1 MVALLNF
8 VVVAVVMF
16 VVVKS
21 VERLRHRTAKA
32 DPAVDSQKQLTQ
44 AWSGSAQ
51 HWSSDVS
58 RAVSF

>member
-21 VERLRHRTAKA
+21 VERLRHRTAKS
-32 DPAVDSQKQLTQ
+32 DPAVDSQKQLAQ
-44 AWSGSAQ
+44 AVERLSAALEQ
-51 HWSSDVS
+51 
-58 RAVSF
+58 RRL